1 MYEDELKVFL
11 QAMPAYFQHLK
22 DHPDSIIARIY
33 GVFKVQMEDIVPVN
47 LLLMANTIKH
57 NNSDW
62 IQNVFDLKGSIINR
76 QVKMTPKI
84 KATSTLKD
92 VNLQRIK
99 QEKLSDRIDFL
110 KFNKAD
116 IERINKM
123 VEKDTLLMQELKLMD
138 YSLLFAIEKIPRVSR
153 FKINSN

>member
-1 MYEDELKVFL
+1 
-11 QAMPAYFQHLK
+11 
-22 DHPDSIIARIY
+22 
-33 GVFKVQMEDIVPVN
+33 MEDIVPVN

-76 QVKMTPKI
+76 QVKITPKI

-123 VEKDTLLMQELKLMD
+123 VEKDTLLMQEFKLMD
-138 YSLLFAIEKIPRVSR
+138 YSLLFAIEKIPRASR
-153 FKINSN
+153 TKIKSN